1 MTERT
6 KNDFYPTPMELSSA
20 IIQTLAS
27 FIQPPRGVI
36 ESSAGTGSFIRAA
49 RQQWPTTT
57 IWGVDVDPMMEPYMK
72 EAGADHAYIGDWP
85 YLISGA
91 QDLEVLMVGNDPFSF
106 QIAHILAGLRA
117 QKNGQWHAKLGRMS
131 LMGSYERVDFWK
143 QNPCRLMFPLVP
155 RPNFQKGM
163 RDEET
168 GKLKGGDNSEYML
181 YVWEKGFTGKAQIY
195 EPIVWR

>member
-1 MTERT
+1 MSERV

-27 FIQPPRGVI
+27 FIQPPKWVI
-36 ESSAGTGSFIRAA
+36 ESSAGTGSFIQAA
-49 RQQWPTTT
+49 RAQWPHVYIT
-57 IWGVDVDPMMEPYMK
+57 GVDVDPLMGDAMRT
-72 EAGADHAYIGDWP
+72 AGANQVVIGDWERIIQP
-85 YLISGA
+85 
-91 QDLEVLMVGNDPFSF
+91 QKDLEVLMVGNDPFNL
-106 QIAHILAGLRA
+106 QVAHILAGLRA
-117 QKNGQWHAKLGRMS
+117 QKVGQWHAKIGRMS
-131 LMGSYERVDFWK
+131 LMGSRERVDFWK
-143 QNPCRLMFPLVP
+143 QHPCRLMFPLVP

-181 YVWEKGFTGKAQIY
+181 YVWGKGFTGKAQIY